1 MRMDVERPRCARDP
15 LVDAI
20 ALFLARDHAQ
30 GLGEIRI
37 MLEQAIDEAGP
48 GAVDRLGSR
57 LASAGAD
64 WDYTPSDPLAR
75 SIHRVLASRVLQHE
89 PVVTGLAH
97 LEAVRGRPLVIF
109 ANHLSYSDANAVEVL
124 LQRAGASDV
133 ADRLTVIAGPKVYSN
148 VRRRFSSLCFG
159 TIKVPQSTTRASE
172 EAVMSARDVATAAKR
187 SIQTAHERV
196 RLGDVLL
203 VFPEGSR
210 SRSGRMQRLLP
221 GAARYLELPDTWVVP
236 IALTGTDHLFPL
248 NEDSLNPVRL
258 TLRIGTPLAAAELER
273 TAGGARQRLMDAV
286 GYAIAQQLEP
296 EYRGFYQDS

>member
-1 MRMDVERPRCARDP
+1 M
-15 LVDAI
+15 
-20 ALFLARDHAQ
+20 
-30 GLGEIRI
+30 
-37 MLEQAIDEAGP
+37 
-48 GAVDRLGSR
+48 
-57 LASAGAD
+57 
-64 WDYTPSDPLAR
+64 
-75 SIHRVLASRVLQHE
+75 
-89 PVVTGLAH
+89 
-97 LEAVRGRPLVIF
+97 
-109 ANHLSYSDANAVEVL
+109 L
-124 LQRAGASDV
+124 LQRAGASEV

-159 TIKVPQSTTRASE
+159 TIKVPQSTTRASD

-196 RLGDVLL
+196 RLGEALL

-236 IALTGTDHLFPL
+236 MALTGTDHLFPL

-258 TLRIGTPLAAAELER
+258 TLRIGTPLAVAELER
-273 TAGGARQRLMDAV
+273 AAGGDRQRLMDAV

-296 EYRGFYQDS
+296 EYRGFYQD